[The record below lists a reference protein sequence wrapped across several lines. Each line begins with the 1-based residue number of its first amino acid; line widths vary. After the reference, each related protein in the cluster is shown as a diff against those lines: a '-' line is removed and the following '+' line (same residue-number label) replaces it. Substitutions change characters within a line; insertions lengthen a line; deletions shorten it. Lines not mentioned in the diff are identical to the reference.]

1 MWPVDR
7 SPLMINHCAIF
18 GTHVKKSS
26 ENWVT
31 SIILICVKGFSACR
45 AIKME
50 GNKEAGS

>member
-7 SPLMINHCAIF
+7 SSLMINHCAIF

-50 GNKEAGS
+50 GNEEAGS